1 VGAFFFKTT
10 TTTITRHRL
19 DKKQSA
25 KFFRFFFS
33 FNHWA
38 SLVVQAVKN
47 LSAMEKTW
55 VLSRGQ
61 EDPLEISWMED
72 HHILKWKFK
81 KFSFYK

>member
-1 VGAFFFKTT
+1 
-10 TTTITRHRL
+10 
-19 DKKQSA
+19 
-25 KFFRFFFS
+25 
-33 FNHWA
+33 
-38 SLVVQAVKN
+38 VVQAGKN